1 VALVD
6 SQDKQVALA
15 AVVQEITPL
24 VALELVVKEITVA
37 MDYFKAVQTQVVVEV
52 DGVQLVVVQQQIKL
66 VQVDP
71 DNLHHTAGLVLLM
84 QVVEVAEHKVVVLVV
99 VAAALEETGHIRTQV
114 VMQPLTLVV
123 VEVAVEVAVEQHTT
137 D

>member
-1 VALVD
+1 MD
-6 SQDKQVALA
+6 SQDKQVALV

-37 MDYFKAVQTQVVVEV
+37 MDYFKAVRTQVVVEV

-84 QVVEVAEHKVVVLVV
+84 QVVEVAEHKVVVLVNCDC
-99 VAAALEETGHIRTQV
+99 LRWLLG
-114 VMQPLTLVV
+114 
-123 VEVAVEVAVEQHTT
+123 
-137 D
+137 